1 MNKISNK
8 QNLIDIK
15 VIGIGGGGNNAVTRM
30 IEDKI
35 KDVEFV
41 LINTELNALKK
52 ANPKQVL
59 QIGKESTKGL
69 GAGANAEVGEIAAKE
84 SVEEIENIIEGTD
97 MLFLTCGMGGGTG
110 TGATPIIAELARRK
124 DILTI
129 GVVTKPFTFEGK
141 KRILRAQQG
150 IERLKENVDALIVV
164 LNDNLLKIA
173 DNKISLQEAFSS
185 ADRALKQGI
194 KGITDL
200 ITTVGTINIDF
211 ADIKTIL
218 GYKGLAYMGM
228 GKARGA
234 NRLEDATKQ
243 AIDNPLTEIGIAG
256 AKGVIFNVKGGE
268 NLSLTEI
275 NGAVKLINELV
286 DEEANIIF
294 GTVIDE
300 KLKEQVEVT
309 VVATGINKSI

>member
-129 GVVTKPFTFEGK
+129 GVVTKPFTF
-141 KRILRAQQG
+141 
-150 IERLKENVDALIVV
+150 
-164 LNDNLLKIA
+164 
-173 DNKISLQEAFSS
+173 
-185 ADRALKQGI
+185 
-194 KGITDL
+194 
-200 ITTVGTINIDF
+200 
-211 ADIKTIL
+211 
-218 GYKGLAYMGM
+218 
-228 GKARGA
+228 
-234 NRLEDATKQ
+234 
-243 AIDNPLTEIGIAG
+243 
-256 AKGVIFNVKGGE
+256 
-268 NLSLTEI
+268 
-275 NGAVKLINELV
+275 
-286 DEEANIIF
+286 
-294 GTVIDE
+294 
-300 KLKEQVEVT
+300 
-309 VVATGINKSI
+309 